1 MRETL
6 GNDRMSSYQ
15 SGEGDIRVT
24 LIDTRLPKLLSG
36 ELSAKPNSNKQ
47 S

>member
-15 SGEGDIRVT
+15 SGEGDT
-24 LIDTRLPKLLSG
+24 LATLRDPRLPKLLSG
-36 ELSAKPNSNKQ
+36 VVSTYPR
-47 S
+47 